1 VSAAAMALLFAV
13 PISDGGAFEC
23 TSSTENIYIL
33 TFSSPPDNR
42 ITSAFLSAFSLSLN
56 IVEHRYPKGVVV
68 ITSGVSKFFSNG
80 FDLEH
85 TSTTPH
91 FMEDSLFPLLR
102 RLLTYPMATIALVN
116 GHVFGAGVF
125 LAMACDYRVQ
135 NPSRG
140 FFCLPEVDLGITI
153 PTSIACMLK
162 YKMAPMVYRK
172 AVFEGKRMGGLE
184 CLESGL
190 VDDLGGMAEVVKMAA
205 EKNLVKKAEFG
216 ALGGLKED
224 AHSDILTAFDKH
236 QINLDWRDG
245 LEKGK
250 EISAEFARKQVED
263 WEQKSKL

>member
-1 VSAAAMALLFAV
+1 MSLLFAV
-13 PISDGGAFEC
+13 PISTGGTFEC
-23 TSSTENIYIL
+23 TSPTKNIYIL

-42 ITSAFLSAFSLSLN
+42 LTTSFLSAFSLSLN
-56 IVEHRYPKGVVV
+56 IIEHKYPKGAVV

-85 TSTTPH
+85 TITTPR
-91 FMEDSLFPLLR
+91 FMEDTLLPLLR
-102 RLLTYPMATIALVN
+102 RLLTYPMATIAMVN

-153 PTSIACMLK
+153 PTSIAVMLK

-172 AVFEGKRMGGLE
+172 AAMEGKRMAGPE

-190 VDDLGGMAEVVKMAA
+190 VDVLGESAEVMKMIA
-205 EKNLVKKAEFG
+205 EKDLVKKAELG

-224 AHSDILTAFDKH
+224 AHSEILAAFDRH

-245 LEKGK
+245 IEKEK
-250 EISAEFARKQVED
+250 AQTAALAKKQVED
-263 WEQKSKL
+263 WDQKPKL